1 MGLFDLFKKK
11 KSSPIAQAHWS
22 TNLSKGMRKSQSDPV
37 TKVYDWKLQETWED
51 YPTPKYDA
59 IHTYCSVAIEGFDR
73 TFYYR
78 TRNPDIVIGDNVYVP
93 FGRQYDKVVGVV
105 VDMQDFVGN
114 EAPFPLSRTKH
125 IIDKV
130 EEA

>member
-1 MGLFDLFKKK
+1 MGLLDLFKKK

-22 TNLSKGMRKSQSDPV
+22 ADLSKGMRKSQSDPS

-51 YPTPKYDA
+51 YPTPNYDA
-59 IHTYCSVAIEGFDR
+59 IHTYCSVSIEGFNR

-78 TRNPDIVIGDNVYVP
+78 TRNPNIVIGDKVYVP
-93 FGRQYDKVVGVV
+93 FGRQYNKVVGVV
-105 VDMQDFVGN
+105 VDMQDFVGS

-130 EEA
+130 DEA